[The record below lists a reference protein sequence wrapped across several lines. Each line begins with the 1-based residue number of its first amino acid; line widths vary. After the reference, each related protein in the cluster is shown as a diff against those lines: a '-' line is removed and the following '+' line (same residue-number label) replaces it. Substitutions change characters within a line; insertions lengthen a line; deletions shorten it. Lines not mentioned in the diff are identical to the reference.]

1 VTPFTLPWL
10 FRKMGPVKLDFFFGK
25 LSGNEFPPRPLIHGE
40 KISFKP
46 TRNLEFGFSR
56 TAEFGGVGRPMTLGA
71 IWHSYT
77 SYVSSVN
84 YGPSGNPGKR
94 TGALS
99 FVQSPLC
106 AQLANDLR
114 GFPIAGRSFTHCCTP
129 ARGRESW
136 FLHAADPRSA
146 QDGSSIR
153 GGLHNTPTR
162 NPSNFGGQYIYWELF
177 YHDLYTNKKNIIGN
191 WIGRDGQGF
200 QSWSKYW
207 FSPRNTLEFG
217 YRHASVDSNFI
228 PGGETVNDGS
238 IKLDWWVRRDLS
250 VSTFVQYEKWKAPL
264 LAPTPQ
270 TNWTSTVAIAFW
282 PRRGANRFMERNT
295 SMNETE
301 TAKGAQP
308 GNGPEGNG
316 TGVSLEGTTES
327 GFPRPAQLLTSDFF
341 GDIAGYCCAPFSS
354 P

>member
-1 VTPFTLPWL
+1 
-10 FRKMGPVKLDFFFGK
+10 
-25 LSGNEFPPRPLIHGE
+25 
-40 KISFKP
+40 
-46 TRNLEFGFSR
+46 
-56 TAEFGGVGRPMTLGA
+56 MTLGA

-94 TGALS
+94 TGGFEFSYKVPFVRNWLTIFVDSLS
-99 FVQSPLC
+99 PDDPSPI
-106 AQLANDLR
+106 AAPRRAAVNPGFYMPRIPGVPKMDLR
-114 GFPIAGRSFTHCCTP
+114 FEAVYT
-129 ARGRESW
+129 
-136 FLHAADPRSA
+136 
-146 QDGSSIR
+146 
-153 GGLHNTPTR
+153 NTPSR

-177 YHDLYTNKKNIIGN
+177 YHDLYTSKKNIIGN

-282 PRRGANRFMERNT
+282 PRAW
-295 SMNETE
+295 S
-301 TAKGAQP
+301 K
-308 GNGPEGNG
+308 
-316 TGVSLEGTTES
+316 
-327 GFPRPAQLLTSDFF
+327 
-341 GDIAGYCCAPFSS
+341 
-354 P
+354 